1 MALSIITTRGLN
13 AYCCEQITTPWGTQ
27 GITEEDLELAQG
39 LGLLN
44 QKINDFDTDF
54 ESMIEKEEFKNDEFN
69 NEFEE
74 FNQEVDRSIY
84 GNSMFPGL
92 DECINP
98 SLVYRNIP
106 VRVNKIWK
114 TQTNDTKFAIGTI
127 QTESNQGTLL
137 KNTYF
142 PRSMASKVTTGEMAR
157 VDLVYTLGEK
167 NDWKVIYV
175 HSKIQPEFISEIRIT
190 DTPSLNTTNGEK
202 NDTVCKTY
210 KIPKQ
215 SIGHMVG
222 KNGYAIQ
229 KIVTDYVHNNPKQ
242 TYVTP
247 NEENDE
253 ESVQMKW
260 KIPVNFDLTNENND
274 TNVAIWKNDE
284 YPESSFK
291 WAQQIL
297 NKMYC

>member
-1 MALSIITTRGLN
+1 MALSIITTRGLS
-13 AYCCEQITTPWGTQ
+13 AHCYEQITTPWETQ
-27 GITEEDLELAQG
+27 GITEEDLELAQE

-74 FNQEVDRSIY
+74 FNQEVDRGIY

-142 PRSMASKVTTGEMAR
+142 PRSMASKVTTGEMAN
-157 VDLVYTLGEK
+157 VDLVYTFGQK

-175 HSKIQPEFISEIRIT
+175 HPKIQPEFVSEIRIT
-190 DTPSLNTTNGEK
+190 DTPSHITER
-202 NDTVCKTY
+202 DTVCKTY

-253 ESVQMKW
+253 KSVQMKW
-260 KIPVNFDLTNENND
+260 KIPVDFDITNENNV

-284 YPESSFK
+284 YPESSFG
-291 WAQQIL
+291 WAHQIL

>member
-1 MALSIITTRGLN
+1 MALSIMTTRGLSGH
-13 AYCCEQITTPWGTQ
+13 CCEKITTPWEIQ
-27 GITEEDLELAQG
+27 GITKEDLELAG
-39 LGLLN
+39 ELGLLN
-44 QKINDFDTDF
+44 KIDHYF
-54 ESMIEKEEFKNDEFN
+54 ESMVDREEDANEEFQKD
-69 NEFEE
+69 FEE
-74 FNQEVDRSIY
+74 FDQELDRSIY
-84 GNSMFPGL
+84 GNSMFPGP

-98 SLVYRNIP
+98 NLVYRNIT

-114 TQTNDTKFAIGTI
+114 NEKGETKFAIGTI
-127 QTESNQGTLL
+127 QTESNGGNLL

-142 PRSMASKVTTGEMAR
+142 PSWAAKKVTIGEMVK
-157 VDLVYTLGEK
+157 VDLVYTFGQK

-175 HSKIQPEFISEIRIT
+175 HPKVSPEFVSEIRIS
-190 DTPSLNTTNGEK
+190 DSLGNVSDL
-202 NDTVCKTY
+202 DTVCKNY
-210 KIPKQ
+210 QIPKQ

-229 KIVTDYVHNNPKQ
+229 KIVTDYIYNNPKQ

-260 KIPVNFDLTNENND
+260 KIPVDFDLTNENNA
-274 TNVAIWKNDE
+274 TNVAIWKKE
-284 YPESSFK
+284 EHPESSFG
-291 WAQQIL
+291 WAHQIL

>member
-1 MALSIITTRGLN
+1 MHQIYQLTHFFKLKNI
-13 AYCCEQITTPWGTQ
+13 AYPVI
-27 GITEEDLELAQG
+27 
-39 LGLLN
+39 
-44 QKINDFDTDF
+44 
-54 ESMIEKEEFKNDEFN
+54 FN

-74 FNQEVDRSIY
+74 FDQEVDRGIH
-84 GNSMFPGL
+84 GNSMFLGPN
-92 DECINP
+92 ECINP
-98 SLVYRNIP
+98 NLVYRNIS

-114 TQTNDTKFAIGTI
+114 SETGNTKFAIGTI

-142 PRSMASKVTTGEMAR
+142 PGSMASKVTTGEMVN
-157 VDLVYTLGEK
+157 VDLVYTIRQK

-175 HSKIQPEFISEIRIT
+175 HPKVHPEFISQIRIT
-190 DTPSLNTTNGEK
+190 DTPSHITER
-202 NDTVCKTY
+202 DTVCKNY
-210 KIPKQ
+210 QIPKQ

-260 KIPVNFDLTNENND
+260 KIPVDFDITNENND

>member
-1 MALSIITTRGLN
+1 MALSIITTRGLS
-13 AYCCEQITTPWGTQ
+13 AHCCEQITTPWGTQ
-27 GITEEDLELAQG
+27 GITEEDLELAQE

-44 QKINDFDTDF
+44 SNIEDYDDFD
-54 ESMIEKEEFKNDEFN
+54 SMIEHEEIMNEEFDNDL
-69 NEFEE
+69 EE
-74 FNQEVDRSIY
+74 FNQEVDRGIY
-84 GNSMFPGL
+84 GNSMFPGP

-157 VDLVYTLGEK
+157 VDLVYTLGQK

-175 HSKIQPEFISEIRIT
+175 HPKIQPEFISEIRIT
-190 DTPSLNTTNGEK
+190 DTPSHITER
-202 NDTVCKTY
+202 DTVCKTY

-260 KIPVNFDLTNENND
+260 KIPVDFNITNENNV

>member
-1 MALSIITTRGLN
+1 MALSITTTRGLS
-13 AYCCEQITTPWGTQ
+13 AHCCEQITTPWETQ
-27 GITEEDLELAQG
+27 GITGEDLELAQE
-39 LGLLN
+39 LGLLK
-44 QKINDFDTDF
+44 KIDHYF
-54 ESMIEKEEFKNDEFN
+54 ESMIEDEENANEEFENDL
-69 NEFEE
+69 EE
-74 FNQEVDRSIY
+74 FDQEVNRSIY
-84 GNSMFPGL
+84 GNSMFPGPN
-92 DECINP
+92 ECINP
-98 SLVYRNIP
+98 NLVYSNIP

-114 TQTNDTKFAIGTI
+114 SETGDTKFAIGTI

-137 KNTYF
+137 KNIYF
-142 PRSMASKVTTGEMAR
+142 PRSMASKVTTGEMVN
-157 VDLVYTLGEK
+157 VDLVYTIRQK

-175 HSKIQPEFISEIRIT
+175 HPKVQPEFVSEIRIT
-190 DTPSLNTTNGEK
+190 DTPSHITER
-202 NDTVCKTY
+202 DTVCKTY

-242 TYVTP
+242 TYVTL

-253 ESVQMKW
+253 ESVQIKW
-260 KIPVNFDLTNENND
+260 KIPVDFDITNKNNV

-284 YPESSFK
+284 YPESSFG
-291 WAQQIL
+291 WAHQIL

>member
-1 MALSIITTRGLN
+1 MALSIMTTRGLS
-13 AYCCEQITTPWGTQ
+13 AHGCEKITTPWEIQ
-27 GITEEDLELAQG
+27 GITKEDLELAG
-39 LGLLN
+39 ELGLLN
-44 QKINDFDTDF
+44 KIDHYFEAMVDREEDANEGFQKD
-54 ESMIEKEEFKNDEFN
+54 
-69 NEFEE
+69 FEE
-74 FNQEVDRSIY
+74 FDQELDRSIY
-84 GNSMFPGL
+84 GNSMFPGS

-98 SLVYRNIP
+98 NLVYRNIT

-114 TQTNDTKFAIGTI
+114 NEKGETKFAIGTI
-127 QTESNQGTLL
+127 QTESNGGNLL

-142 PRSMASKVTTGEMAR
+142 PSWAAKKVTIGEMVK
-157 VDLVYTLGEK
+157 VDLVYTFGQK

-175 HSKIQPEFISEIRIT
+175 HPKVAPEFVSEIRIS
-190 DTPSLNTTNGEK
+190 DSLGTVSDL
-202 NDTVCKTY
+202 DTVCKNY
-210 KIPKQ
+210 QIPKQ

-229 KIVTDYVHNNPKQ
+229 KIVTDYIYNNPKQ

-260 KIPVNFDLTNENND
+260 KIPVDFDLTNEND
-274 TNVAIWKNDE
+274 ATNVAIWKNE
-284 YPESSFK
+284 GHPESSFG
-291 WAQQIL
+291 WAHKIL

>member
-1 MALSIITTRGLN
+1 MALSIITTRGLS
-13 AYCCEQITTPWGTQ
+13 AHCCEQITTPWETQ

-74 FNQEVDRSIY
+74 FNQEVDRGIY

-114 TQTNDTKFAIGTI
+114 TQTNGTKFAIGTI

-157 VDLVYTLGEK
+157 VDLVYTFCQK

-175 HSKIQPEFISEIRIT
+175 HPKIQPEFISDIRIT
-190 DTPSLNTTNGEK
+190 DTISHITER
-202 NDTVCKTY
+202 DSVCKTY

-222 KNGYAIQ
+222 KNGNAIQ

-242 TYVTP
+242 IYVTP
-247 NEENDE
+247 NKENDE
-253 ESVQMKW
+253 KSVQMKW
-260 KIPVNFDLTNENND
+260 KIPVDFDITNENNV

>member
-1 MALSIITTRGLN
+1 MALSIITTRGLS
-13 AYCCEQITTPWGTQ
+13 AHCCEQITTPWETQ
-27 GITEEDLELAQG
+27 GITEEDLELAQE

-44 QKINDFDTDF
+44 QKINNF
-54 ESMIEKEEFKNDEFN
+54 ESMIEHEEIMNEEFDNDL
-69 NEFEE
+69 EE
-74 FNQEVDRSIY
+74 FNQEVDRGIY
-84 GNSMFPGL
+84 GNSMFPGP

-98 SLVYRNIP
+98 NQVYHNIP

-175 HSKIQPEFISEIRIT
+175 YSKIQPEFISEIRIT
-190 DTPSLNTTNGEK
+190 DTPSHITER
-202 NDTVCKTY
+202 DTVCKTY

-247 NEENDE
+247 NKEND
-253 ESVQMKW
+253 
-260 KIPVNFDLTNENND
+260 
-274 TNVAIWKNDE
+274 
-284 YPESSFK
+284 
-291 WAQQIL
+291 
-297 NKMYC
+297 

>member
-1 MALSIITTRGLN
+1 MALSIITTRGLS
-13 AYCCEQITTPWGTQ
+13 AHCCEQITTPWGTQ
-27 GITEEDLELAQG
+27 GITEEDLELAQE

-44 QKINDFDTDF
+44 QKINDF
-54 ESMIEKEEFKNDEFN
+54 ESMIEHEEIMNEEFDNDL
-69 NEFEE
+69 EE
-74 FNQEVDRSIY
+74 FNQEVDRGIY

-127 QTESNQGTLL
+127 QTESNQGILL

-142 PRSMASKVTTGEMAR
+142 PRSMASKVTTGEMAS
-157 VDLVYTLGEK
+157 VDLIYTFGQK

-175 HSKIQPEFISEIRIT
+175 HPKVHPEFVSEIRIT
-190 DTPSLNTTNGEK
+190 DTPSHITER
-202 NDTVCKTY
+202 DTVCKNY
-210 KIPKQ
+210 QIPKQ

-222 KNGYAIQ
+222 RNGYAIQ

-253 ESVQMKW
+253 KSVQMKW
-260 KIPVNFDLTNENND
+260 KIPVDFDITNEND
-274 TNVAIWKNDE
+274 VTNVAIWKNDE

-297 NKMYC
+297 NKMYG